1 MGASGGNFNMEDP
14 GKQESIR
21 RGSHEYVPTI
31 GKHGSYVPKP
41 YIFQEYPKMMA
52 KLKKPIWAEFKG
64 KPDAQQLFEE
74 STREWDG
81 AMMAST
87 VHNKAEEQTWLK
99 QNG

>member
-21 RGSHEYVPTI
+21 RGHHEYIPTA
-31 GKHGSYVPKP
+31 GKHGSYVAKP
-41 YIFQEYPKMMA
+41 YKHEEYPKMMA
-52 KLKKPIWAEFKG
+52 TFKKPEFAAFKG

-74 STREWDG
+74 AVKEWDG
-81 AMMAST
+81 AMMASR
-87 VHNKAEEQTWLK
+87 VNSKAEEQTWLK